1 MGSSV
6 MRTFAGVAAFS
17 ASVLFVPSFVD
28 AAGSPKQTLAS
39 VLATARAQQSVHYV
53 AASTIGT
60 VRTRL
65 VCDVGLTEGS
75 QQITFTQGKK
85 SGKVTVLVSAGT
97 AYIRGDAFTLTTYLG
112 FKQAGATKVA
122 GQWVQ
127 IPHGDRSYASIAEA
141 VTLSSTIDELRL
153 NGPLTLLPAST
164 VAGQKVV
171 GIRGKT
177 VAKPPAAGIVYVS
190 TQPKPLPVGQ
200 IETIGGGLAEMLF
213 SHWNEQVHVAVP
225 ANPVAIATTGLE

>member
-1 MGSSV
+1 V
-6 MRTFAGVAAFS
+6 RTFAGVVAFS

-53 AASTIGT
+53 AASSSGT

-65 VCDVGLTEGS
+65 VCDVGLTEGT
-75 QQITFTQGKK
+75 QQITFTKGKTT
-85 SGKVTVLVSAGT
+85 GKVTVLVSAGT
-97 AYIRGDAFTLTTYLG
+97 AYVRGDSFTLTNYLG
-112 FKQAGATKVA
+112 FKQAGAAKFG

-153 NGPLTLLPAST
+153 SGPLSVLPKAT

-171 GIRGKT
+171 GIKGKT
-177 VAKPPAAGIVYVS
+177 IATPPAVSIVYV
-190 TQPKPLPVGQ
+190 TAQGKPLPVGQ